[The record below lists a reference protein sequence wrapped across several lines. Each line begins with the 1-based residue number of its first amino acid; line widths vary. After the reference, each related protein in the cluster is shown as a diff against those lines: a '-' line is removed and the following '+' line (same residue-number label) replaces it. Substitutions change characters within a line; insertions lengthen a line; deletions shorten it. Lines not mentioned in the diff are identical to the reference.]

1 MHYIL
6 TKTGKGKVDL
16 FIKECAAKRKEI
28 LDAGID
34 TAYETELPTEKDIVS
49 DLNCGVGVDKDG
61 DYYNGWGITDHY
73 DSDAPLGLSI
83 DKDFV
88 KVR

>member
-1 MHYIL
+1 MCGQ
-6 TKTGKGKVDL
+6 K
-16 FIKECAAKRKEI
+16 KEI

-49 DLNCGVGVDKDG
+49 DLNCGVGVDEDG

>member
-6 TKTGKGKVDL
+6 TKTGKEKVDW

-28 LDAGID
+28 LDTGID
-34 TAYETELPTEKDIVS
+34 TAYETKLPTEKDIVS
-49 DLNCGVGVDKDG
+49 DLNCGVGVDEDG

>member
-6 TKTGKGKVDL
+6 TNTGKEKVDW

-49 DLNCGVGVDKDG
+49 DLNCGVGVDEDG
-61 DYYNGWGITDHY
+61 DYYNGY
-73 DSDAPLGLSI
+73 VI
-83 DKDFV
+83 DYAKFFIIKYHFYMIKFV
-88 KVR
+88 

>member
-6 TKTGKGKVDL
+6 TKTGKEKVDW

-34 TAYETELPTEKDIVS
+34 TSYETKLPTEKDIVS
-49 DLNCGVGVDKDG
+49 DLNCGVDEDG

>member
-6 TKTGKGKVDL
+6 TKTGKEKVNR

-34 TAYETELPTEKDIVS
+34 TAYDIELPTEKDIVS
-49 DLNCGVGVDKDG
+49 DLNCGVGVDEDG